1 MSAAKRQQRTQVF
14 TSSISHASLERQLLA
29 AQTAKLEL
37 ETKLREKELLVERL
51 ERDRR
56 WFADREKEE
65 REEKERERL
74 AHEEEKVSDI
84 PLYITML
91 LTVLQRKSDSDN
103 RILRTSLSTLREE
116 HADLQDV
123 HQALSRSSN
132 QTIASQRAQITTLT
146 HQSSLFQEEVNQLNE
161 IAQKKEQAL
170 NNLQVEYDELSSRKE
185 DTARRASDE
194 ESMSVVRE
202 ELHRQANYLRNL
214 EATNSKLT
222 SELKFLRERHTS
234 VEVLREEK
242 RGLERKVLMLEE
254 LRTKVV
260 KLEAEVE
267 AGRKEREHWYAL
279 NRFLSALCS
288 FRFRANMSDSKP
300 SNTPVSVTQTLTS
313 LRLEHA
319 RLLEEHGASVA
330 LLRQREAELVEFERR
345 DAQAR
350 EITSTLEQSLNVA
363 NEKISRRE
371 TRTLIA
377 EREVNFLQ
385 ALVVSLTTSIPFMLL
400 TVLQASFNAE
410 EEHGEDSVFD
420 TAKSER
426 IRQLETL
433 LEEYKS
439 TNEQLQKELD
449 ALGGESSKLESRQI
463 LSEEIEKE
471 KLEKSALQKGQN

>member
-1 MSAAKRQQRTQVF
+1 MKVKYSLFIDPQMSAAKRQQRTQVF

-65 REEKERERL
+65 REEKERERV
-74 AHEEEKVSDI
+74 AHEEEKVPDI
-84 PLYITML
+84 ALYSTML

-103 RILRTSLSTLREE
+103 RSLRTSLSTLREE

-132 QTIASQRAQITTLT
+132 QTIASQKAQITTLT

-161 IAQKKEQAL
+161 IAQKREQAL
-170 NNLQVEYDELSSRKE
+170 NNLQVEYDGLSSRKE

-267 AGRKEREHWYAL
+267 AGRKEREHWYVLNLFFFFLLFAHFAL
-279 NRFLSALCS
+279 GPICLTPNLPTHLSPS
-288 FRFRANMSDSKP
+288 RKP
-300 SNTPVSVTQTLTS
+300 LHLYDSNTL
-313 LRLEHA
+313 A
-319 RLLEEHGASVA
+319 
-330 LLRQREAELVEFERR
+330 
-345 DAQAR
+345 
-350 EITSTLEQSLNVA
+350 
-363 NEKISRRE
+363 
-371 TRTLIA
+371 
-377 EREVNFLQ
+377 
-385 ALVVSLTTSIPFMLL
+385 
-400 TVLQASFNAE
+400 
-410 EEHGEDSVFD
+410 
-420 TAKSER
+420 
-426 IRQLETL
+426 
-433 LEEYKS
+433 
-439 TNEQLQKELD
+439 
-449 ALGGESSKLESRQI
+449 SSK
-463 LSEEIEKE
+463 
-471 KLEKSALQKGQN
+471 NTVPP